1 MASEKSSW
9 VDRWK
14 EHASAFDRVTS
25 VTMTLTSPQP
35 ASWIATEA
43 AVAPNTARDHLRRL
57 TELGVVMVTA
67 DDGTRHYQPD
77 PLYER
82 LRDVRELV
90 RERTAS
96 ELVDAS
102 VTLKYDIAR
111 WAATYDAASPE
122 ALRASAAAG
131 DISAEEAHERIRV
144 ASDWELARH
153 RLGLIQAALEQYDTW
168 SADPSRGTD

>member
-1 MASEKSSW
+1 MESGKSSW

-35 ASWIATEA
+35 VSWIATEA

-57 TELGVVMVTA
+57 TELGVVMETA

-90 RERTAS
+90 NERTAS
-96 ELVDAS
+96 ELVDTA
-102 VTLKYDIAR
+102 VNLNDDIAG

-131 DISAEEAHERIRV
+131 DISAEVAHERIRV

-153 RLGLIQAALEQYDTW
+153 RLGLIQEAFGQYDTW
-168 SADPSRGTD
+168 SADPPRGTD

>member
-57 TELGVVMVTA
+57 TELGVVMLTA

-90 RERTAS
+90 REQTAS
-96 ELVDAS
+96 ELVDAA
-102 VTLKYDIAR
+102 VTLKDDIAG
-111 WAATYDAASPE
+111 WATPYDAASPE
-122 ALRASAAAG
+122 ALRASAETG

-153 RLGLIQAALEQYDTW
+153 RLGLIQEALEHYDTW
-168 SADPSRGTD
+168 SAAPSRGTD